1 MDETARIFKSYA
13 KKKYVYDT
21 AGPELGLAAASSN
34 VLLAGEILQEAFTL
48 TYCTSF
54 PNAPPPL
61 KLQIN
66 RFTGASPLATALVYS
81 LGCKVKGDLMPL
93 WLYGSF
99 FQFIPARLGH
109 NVALDD
115 AVSCISGIY
124 SDKSSL
130 HDKSK
135 SLVNYE
141 NYVRALRSLQSCLN
155 DEVLSLQS
163 ETLCASILLQ
173 ICEVSSRLFK
183 QIEAMSADVQKLAVN
198 ADKGSW
204 GDLSRGSAQLI
215 QARGVDKYVDPFD
228 HSMLESQLSYIVCY

>member
-1 MDETARIFKSYA
+1 MDETARITKFYA
-13 KKKYVYDT
+13 KKRYAYDI
-21 AGPELGLAAASSN
+21 AGPGLELAATSSGE
-34 VLLAGEILQEAFTL
+34 LLVGEILPEAFPL
-48 TYCTSF
+48 DCSISF
-54 PNAPPPL
+54 PNAPPSPT
-61 KLQIN
+61 LQIN
-66 RFTGASPLATALVYS
+66 RFTGTSPLATALVYS

-115 AVSCISGIY
+115 AVSCLSGIY
-124 SDKSSL
+124 CDKSSL

-155 DEVLSLQS
+155 DEMLSLRS

-173 ICEVSSRLFK
+173 ICEVSPGLCK
-183 QIEAMSADVQKLAVN
+183 LIEAMAVN
-198 ADKGSW
+198 
-204 GDLSRGSAQLI
+204 L
-215 QARGVDKYVDPFD
+215 P
-228 HSMLESQLSYIVCY
+228 